1 MKIYSIL
8 VHPSRQ
14 SLNAS
19 QFNLA
24 NKHFLQKGYEV
35 EILDLYEIH
44 DELLESV
51 RVLERNIVPIQD
63 RKYESAYHYTY
74 NNALQYSDFSA
85 KEIEK
90 LKNADIL
97 YVQTPIMV
105 WTIPSILKLYIESA
119 FITEGAFTTVTPW
132 SDDFKLTKL
141 LEGKK
146 VFFSIVMGAGRAY
159 CNCVMGS
166 VENMIHPIKATC
178 EFVGYEWLDPH
189 ITWGTTETADKRQDY
204 LDSFQNHLDKL
215 F

>member
-1 MKIYSIL
+1 MKIYSVL
-8 VHPSRQ
+8 VHPSKQ

-24 NKHFLQKGYEV
+24 NKHFLHQGHEV
-35 EILDLYEIH
+35 EILDLYKIH

-51 RVLERNIVPIQD
+51 RVLERNNVPIRD

-85 KEIEK
+85 KEVEK
-90 LKNADIL
+90 LKNADVL

-119 FITEGAFTTVTPW
+119 FITGGAFTTVTPW

-146 VFFSIVMGAGRAY
+146 VFFSIVTGAGQAY
-159 CNCVMGS
+159 CNHIMGS

-189 ITWGTTETADKRQDY
+189 ITWGTTETANKRQDY
-204 LDSFQNHLDKL
+204 LDSFQNHLNKL